1 MDVDLLTLV
10 AGMLRKDPK
19 ERFTV
24 KDIVESAWMKGE
36 MATEQQIAEHFY
48 ELKSKEAANYEE
60 HYETNLAQR
69 NKFSTGAMRGP
80 NSLSLEAFEEMSD
93 VWRELKYFPT
103 DNSEARTKGFRT
115 NSNGTKV
122 FTVLYRYLENLDTE
136 KPAKFE
142 LDSTISVSEKNWK
155 MTFELLPV

>member
-1 MDVDLLTLV
+1 
-10 AGMLRKDPK
+10 
-19 ERFTV
+19 
-24 KDIVESAWMKGE
+24 
-36 MATEQQIAEHFY
+36 MATEQMIADQFF

-103 DNSEARTKGFRT
+103 DNSETRTKGFNT

-122 FTVLYRYLENLDTE
+122 FTVLYRYLEALEAE

-155 MTFELLPV
+155 MTFDLTPVKEENKEEELEGDVEEEE